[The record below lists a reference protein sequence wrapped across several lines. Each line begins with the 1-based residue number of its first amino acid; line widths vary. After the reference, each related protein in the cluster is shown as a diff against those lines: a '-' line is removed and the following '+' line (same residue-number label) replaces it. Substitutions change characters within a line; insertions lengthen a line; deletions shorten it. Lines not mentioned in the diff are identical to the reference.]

1 MNLGPQ
7 DKNLD
12 IEQLN
17 YSMYVFYTAN
27 KRYVIKQ
34 SAYVLLDNA
43 KYCYQVKNN
52 FLTIETETQCCVPQI
67 YFNVHR
73 ASDIQVKIL

>member
-34 SAYVLLDNA
+34 SAYVLLDKA

-52 FLTIETETQCCVPQI
+52 F
-67 YFNVHR
+67 N
-73 ASDIQVKIL
+73 DGN